1 MQNDSRRTFK
11 KTLKTVSIRQVMLG
25 SLGLAILFLALFI
38 GLKPAKAPAENPANQ
53 AGAMPDT
60 LVKAGCQIIQQ
71 ISYAPCGHSITRRMD
86 VPTELAGKTRAD
98 VEMAYDQYRV
108 TEFTPEEITMTTEL
122 NLFCAAHVILMPDE
136 SGVLCI
142 FENKYGDAL
151 LMKKSL
157 DLATGDLPDAIAE
170 EVRRGKG
177 FDTIEAL
184 EQWLE
189 SMES

>member
-1 MQNDSRRTFK
+1 MQNDSRRTFPK
-11 KTLKTVSIRQVMLG
+11 ALKTVSIRQVLLG
-25 SLGLAILFLALFI
+25 AFGLAVIALALFI
-38 GLKPAKAPAENPANQ
+38 GLKPANAPTENPADQ

-60 LVKAGCQIIQQ
+60 IVQAGCQIIQK
-71 ISYAPCGHSITRRMD
+71 ISYTPCGHSIVRRMD
-86 VPTELAGKTRAD
+86 IPTELVGKTRSD
-98 VEMAYDQYRV
+98 VEAAYDQYRV
-108 TEFTPEEITMTTEL
+108 TEFMPEEISMATEL

-136 SGVLCI
+136 SGVLCV

-157 DLATGDLPDAIAE
+157 DLPIADLPDAIAE
-170 EVRRGKG
+170 EVRPGKG
-177 FDTIEAL
+177 FSDMPAL